1 MHDVRHTSWY
11 NPRLPVLTILLL
23 LRVVVRLLYQS
34 AAQLKYLYMVR
45 LLEVLAAQ
53 FPAVL

>member
-11 NPRLPVLTILLL
+11 KPRLPVLTMMLL